1 MAKVKLNVTGMS
13 CAACSAHVEK
23 ALGKVPGVKEATVS
37 LMTNSASVVYD
48 EGAVTPSALCEAV
61 VKSGY
66 GASVDA
72 PAKSGGKGSKTSAAE
87 AAEKQKREIRAQK
100 HRLIASGVFTVLL
113 FYLCM
118 GHMFH
123 WPLPSCFLGDRN
135 LFTLALTQF
144 FLLLPILY
152 LNFHYFTNGF
162 TRLFKGSPNMDSLI
176 ALGSAAATV
185 YGSVQLFRLGYA
197 ISDADFHMGHMIAMD
212 LYFESAGMILTL
224 ISLGKFLEARA
235 KAKTSDAIGAL
246 VALRPTTATVLR
258 DGAEIEVDT
267 ADLSRG
273 DIIAVKAGGTIPVDG
288 KLIEGGGS
296 VDESAL
302 TGESMP
308 VTKKPGDKVTGATVL
323 KTGYLVF
330 EATEVGEDTTLSQ
343 IIRLMEEA
351 ASTKAPIARLA
362 DKISGIFVPAVI
374 SIAVIAF
381 LIWLIAGQGIPAAL
395 NAAISVLVISCP
407 CALGL
412 ATPTSIMVGT
422 GVGAKNGIL
431 IKSAEAL
438 ETSHHI
444 DTVVLDKTG
453 TITEGKPAVTD
464 LASAG
469 KVSADQLLTLA
480 ASLEK
485 PSEHPLGLALIA
497 EAEKRKL
504 TLLPVS
510 GFETVPGR
518 GIRGQIEGVTVL
530 GGNAAFMRESGI
542 ALGEAETLSET
553 YAGEGKTPI
562 FFAAGHSLLGV
573 AAVAD
578 RVRPTSAAAIRALQ
592 QRGVSVIMLTGDNRR
607 TAEAIG
613 RSIGVSRVIAEVLP
627 QDKEA
632 QVAALMAEG
641 KKVAMVGD
649 GINDAPALARA
660 DVGIAIGAGTD
671 VAIESADVVLVK
683 SDLRDVVKLLE
694 LSRSVLRNIKQNLFW
709 ALCYNSV
716 GIPIAA
722 GILYPI
728 WHIKLNPMFGAAAMS
743 FSSVSV
749 VSNALRLRLWKA
761 PAADALAE
769 DGAAA
774 AALTETHIELSE
786 ETSVP
791 SGENTKGGTPT
802 MKKTMKIEGMMC
814 AHCQGRV
821 EKALNALEGVE
832 AKVNLEAGIAEV
844 TVSGNV
850 SDEALKKAVVDAGYE
865 VTGIE

>member
-1 MAKVKLNVTGMS
+1 MSKVKLNVTGMS

-23 ALGKVPGVKEATVS
+23 ALGKTEGVQQATVS
-37 LMTNSASVVYD
+37 LMTNSASVTFD
-48 EGAVTPSALCEAV
+48 ENTVTPAQLIEAV
-61 VKSGY
+61 EKSGY
-66 GASVDA
+66 GASIVSDSPKAQKKDA
-72 PAKSGGKGSKTSAAE
+72 VKE
-87 AAEKQKREIRAQK
+87 AAQTQKKEIAAQK
-100 HRLIASGVFTVLL
+100 HRLIVSGIFTVLL
-113 FYLCM
+113 FYVCM
-118 GHMFH
+118 GHMFS
-123 WPLPSCFLGDRN
+123 WPLPGFLLGDRN
-135 LFTLALTQF
+135 LMTLALSQF

-152 LNFHYFTNGF
+152 LNFHYFQNGF
-162 TRLFKGSPNMDSLI
+162 ARLFQRAPNMDSLI

-197 ISDADFHMGHMIAMD
+197 LADGNFHAGHTIAMD

-235 KAKTSDAIGAL
+235 KAKTSDAIGAMI
-246 VALRPTTATVLR
+246 ALRPTTATVLQ
-258 DGAEIEVDT
+258 GESEVEVDT
-267 ADLSRG
+267 ADLQKG
-273 DIIAVKAGGTIPVDG
+273 DRIVVRAGSTIPVDG
-288 KLIEGGGS
+288 RLIDGGGS

-308 VTKKPGDKVTGATVL
+308 VSKKPGDRVTGATVL

-351 ASTKAPIARLA
+351 ASTKAPIARMA
-362 DKISGIFVPAVI
+362 DKISGVFVPVVI
-374 SIAVIAF
+374 SIAVVAF
-381 LIWLIAGQGIPAAL
+381 IIWMLCGQGIPAAL

-438 ETSHHI
+438 ETAHHI

-453 TITEGKPAVTD
+453 TITEGHPAVTD
-464 LASAG
+464 LVMAG
-469 KVSADQLLTLA
+469 AKDADTLLRIA

-485 PSEHPLGLALIA
+485 QSEHPLAQAIIQ
-497 EAEKRKL
+497 EAEKRGL
-504 TLLPVS
+504 ILLPVS
-510 GFETVPGR
+510 KFETLPGL
-518 GIRGQIEGVTVL
+518 GIRG
-530 GGNAAFMRESGI
+530 ESGGRVLLAGNI
-542 ALGEAETLSET
+542 RLMEQQGIQLGDGAAEAERL
-553 YAGEGKTPI
+553 AGQGKTPI
-562 FFAAGHSLLGV
+562 FIAENGILSGI

-578 RVRPTSAAAIRALQ
+578 PVRTTSAEAIASLRKM
-592 QRGVSVIMLTGDNRR
+592 GISVIMLTGDNRK

-613 RSIGVSRVIAEVLP
+613 NRLGLSQVIAEVLP

-632 QVAALMAEG
+632 QVAALIQSG

-683 SDLRDVVKLLE
+683 SDLRDVVKLVK
-694 LSRSVLRNIKQNLFW
+694 LSHAVLRNIKQNLFW
-709 ALCYNSV
+709 ALCYNAI

-722 GILYPI
+722 GALFPI
-728 WHIKLNPMFGAAAMS
+728 WCIKLNPLFGAAAMS

-749 VSNALRLRLWKA
+749 VTNALRLRFWKA
-761 PAADALAE
+761 PDSE
-769 DGAAA
+769 IQQSDTVNNS
-774 AALTETHIELSE
+774 LTESRINLPKVEIPSE
-786 ETSVP
+786 KSD
-791 SGENTKGGTPT
+791 GGTL
-802 MKKTMKIEGMMC
+802 MKKTINIYGMMC
-814 AHCQGRV
+814 SHCTGRV
-821 EKALNALEGVE
+821 EKALNEINGVH
-832 AKVNLEAGIAEV
+832 A
-844 TVSGNV
+844 TVSLEDACAYVEVDENV
-850 SDEALKKAVVDAGYE
+850 TDEMLAGAVSHAGYE
-865 VTGIE
+865 VTEII